1 MLFKIICVG
10 KIKEE
15 YYSSQIQELC
25 KQINKKNRVEIIQSE
40 DEKIPKNASD
50 AVKQK
55 IIETESRNSLAS
67 IGKNDFVIALCIE
80 GKKYTTEQF
89 AAIIRQAEEREYE
102 AVSFLIGGS
111 LGTSTELVRRA
122 DVKMS
127 FSDMTFPHQLMR
139 VMLLDQIRVIDGIGT
154 IELFRKGNQAD
165 LVR

>member
-25 KQINKKNRVEIIQSE
+25 KQITKKNRVEIIQSE

-111 LGTSTELVRRA
+111 LGTSNELIRRA

-139 VMLLDQIRVIDGIGT
+139 VMLLDQIRIICD
-154 IELFRKGNQAD
+154 K
-165 LVR
+165 

>member
-50 AVKQK
+50 AVKKK

-111 LGTSTELVRRA
+111 LGTSNELVRCA

-139 VMLLDQIRVIDGIGT
+139 VMLLDQIRIICD
-154 IELFRKGNQAD
+154 K
-165 LVR
+165 

>member
-89 AAIIRQAEEREYE
+89 AAIIRQAEERENE
-102 AVSFLIGGS
+102 AVSLLIGGS
-111 LGTSTELVRRA
+111 LGASNELIRRA

-139 VMLLDQIRVIDGIGT
+139 VMLLDQIRIICD
-154 IELFRKGNQAD
+154 K
-165 LVR
+165 

>member
-25 KQINKKNRVEIIQSE
+25 KQINKKNRVEILQSE

-111 LGTSTELVRRA
+111 LGTSNELIRRA

-139 VMLLDQIRVIDGIGT
+139 VMLLDQIRIICD
-154 IELFRKGNQAD
+154 K
-165 LVR
+165 

>member
-89 AAIIRQAEEREYE
+89 AAIIRQAEEREYV

-111 LGTSTELVRRA
+111 LGTSNELIRRA

-139 VMLLDQIRVIDGIGT
+139 VMLLDQIRIICD
-154 IELFRKGNQAD
+154 K
-165 LVR
+165 

>member
-111 LGTSTELVRRA
+111 LGTSNELIRRA

-127 FSDMTFPHQLMR
+127 PPDMTFPHQLMR
-139 VMLLDQIRVIDGIGT
+139 VMLLDQIRIICD
-154 IELFRKGNQAD
+154 K
-165 LVR
+165 

>member
-89 AAIIRQAEEREYE
+89 AAIIRHAEEREYE

-111 LGTSTELVRRA
+111 LGTSNELVRCA

-139 VMLLDQIRVIDGIGT
+139 VMLLDQIRIICD
-154 IELFRKGNQAD
+154 K
-165 LVR
+165 

>member
-111 LGTSTELVRRA
+111 LGTSNELVRCA
-122 DVKMS
+122 DMKMS

-139 VMLLDQIRVIDGIGT
+139 VMLLDQIRIICD
-154 IELFRKGNQAD
+154 K
-165 LVR
+165 

>member
-67 IGKNDFVIALCIE
+67 IGKKDFVIALCIE

-89 AAIIRQAEEREYE
+89 AAIIRHAEER
-102 AVSFLIGGS
+102 
-111 LGTSTELVRRA
+111 
-122 DVKMS
+122 
-127 FSDMTFPHQLMR
+127 
-139 VMLLDQIRVIDGIGT
+139 
-154 IELFRKGNQAD
+154 
-165 LVR
+165 

>member
-111 LGTSTELVRRA
+111 LGTSNELVRCA

-139 VMLLDQIRVIDGIGT
+139 VMLLGQIRIICD
-154 IELFRKGNQAD
+154 K
-165 LVR
+165 

>member
-1 MLFKIICVG
+1 MLFRIICVG

-15 YYSSQIQELC
+15 YYTSQIQELC

-80 GKKYTTEQF
+80 GKKYTTGQL
-89 AAIIRQAEEREYE
+89 AAIIHQAKEREYE
-102 AVSFLIGGS
+102 AISFLIGGS
-111 LGTSTELVRRA
+111 LGTSDELVRRA

-139 VMLLDQIRVIDGIGT
+139 VMLLDQIRVICD
-154 IELFRKGNQAD
+154 K
-165 LVR
+165 

>member
-67 IGKNDFVIALCIE
+67 ISKNDFVIALCIE

-111 LGTSTELVRRA
+111 LGTSNELVRCA

-139 VMLLDQIRVIDGIGT
+139 VMLLDQIRIICD
-154 IELFRKGNQAD
+154 K
-165 LVR
+165 

>member
-80 GKKYTTEQF
+80 GKKYITEQF

-111 LGTSTELVRRA
+111 LGTSNELIRRA

-139 VMLLDQIRVIDGIGT
+139 VMLLDQIRIICD
-154 IELFRKGNQAD
+154 K
-165 LVR
+165 

>member
-40 DEKIPKNASD
+40 EIPKNASD

-111 LGTSTELVRRA
+111 LGTSNELIRRA

-139 VMLLDQIRVIDGIGT
+139 VMLLDQIRIICD
-154 IELFRKGNQAD
+154 K
-165 LVR
+165 

>member
-111 LGTSTELVRRA
+111 LGTSNELIRRA

-139 VMLLDQIRVIDGIGT
+139 VT
-154 IELFRKGNQAD
+154 
-165 LVR
+165 VRPDHLPSRSLQVYL

>member
-111 LGTSTELVRRA
+111 LGTSNELVRCA

-139 VMLLDQIRVIDGIGT
+139 VMLIDQIRIICD
-154 IELFRKGNQAD
+154 K
-165 LVR
+165 

>member
-80 GKKYTTEQF
+80 GKKYITEQF

-102 AVSFLIGGS
+102 AVSFLIGGA
-111 LGTSTELVRRA
+111 LGTSNELIRRA

-139 VMLLDQIRVIDGIGT
+139 VMLLDQIRIICD
-154 IELFRKGNQAD
+154 K
-165 LVR
+165 

>member
-80 GKKYTTEQF
+80 SKKYTTEQF

-111 LGTSTELVRRA
+111 LGTSNELVRCA

-139 VMLLDQIRVIDGIGT
+139 VMLLDQIRIICD
-154 IELFRKGNQAD
+154 K
-165 LVR
+165 

>member
-15 YYSSQIQELC
+15 YYSSQIQVLC

-111 LGTSTELVRRA
+111 LGTSNELIRRA

-139 VMLLDQIRVIDGIGT
+139 VMLLDQIRIICD
-154 IELFRKGNQAD
+154 K
-165 LVR
+165 

>member
-1 MLFKIICVG
+1 MCW
-10 KIKEE
+10 IKEE

-111 LGTSTELVRRA
+111 LGTSNELVRCA

-139 VMLLDQIRVIDGIGT
+139 VMLLDQIRIICD
-154 IELFRKGNQAD
+154 K
-165 LVR
+165 

>member
-67 IGKNDFVIALCIE
+67 IGKNDYVIALCIE

-111 LGTSTELVRRA
+111 LGTSNELVRCA

-139 VMLLDQIRVIDGIGT
+139 VMLLDQIRIICD
-154 IELFRKGNQAD
+154 K
-165 LVR
+165 

>member
-111 LGTSTELVRRA
+111 LGTSNELIRHA

-139 VMLLDQIRVIDGIGT
+139 VMLLDQIRIICD
-154 IELFRKGNQAD
+154 K
-165 LVR
+165 

>member
-1 MLFKIICVG
+1 MLFRIICVG

-15 YYSSQIQELC
+15 YYTSQIQELC

-80 GKKYTTEQF
+80 GKKYTTGQL
-89 AAIIRQAEEREYE
+89 AAIIRQAKEREYE

-111 LGTSTELVRRA
+111 LGTSDELVRRA

-139 VMLLDQIRVIDGIGT
+139 VMLLDQIRVICD
-154 IELFRKGNQAD
+154 K
-165 LVR
+165 

>member
-111 LGTSTELVRRA
+111 LGTSNELIRRA

-127 FSDMTFPHQLMR
+127 FSDMTFPHQ
-139 VMLLDQIRVIDGIGT
+139 
-154 IELFRKGNQAD
+154 
-165 LVR
+165 